1 MFQSASKL
9 LEKSWFAIQRA
20 EQTTKMKRRNSLSI
34 YLSVNTWLS
43 TPYQDSRRSTLDT
56 EFCLRLIIY
65 LNQKLKLF
73 QLAEAMVTLTQCLA
87 CTLGL
92 SLVLSCAVSLA
103 ETSSSLIDHKHHFP
117 DPHPNPNPYP
127 DPDPDN
133 TGSRVSDTLKFVVV
147 VSIFR

>member
-1 MFQSASKL
+1 MPFKGPNRQL
-9 LEKSWFAIQRA
+9 
-20 EQTTKMKRRNSLSI
+20 KMKRRKSLST

-43 TPYQDSRRSTLDT
+43 TPYQDSLRSTLDT
-56 EFCLRLIIY
+56 EFCLILIIY
-65 LNQKLKLF
+65 LNQKPELF
-73 QLAEAMVTLTQCLA
+73 QLAEAMVTLTQCLT

-92 SLVLSCAVSLA
+92 SLVLSCAVSLDD
-103 ETSSSLIDHKHHFP
+103 TSSSLNDHKHHFP

-147 VSIFR
+147 VSIFRYW